1 MALAQHLS
9 ILIHMV
15 GHGAGVLAFGG
26 FLVLLRRSPK
36 AGGLLPAAAAALA
49 LCWNAASLATLLVD
63 PGGARLEAVGSF
75 SMAVLSMLPCTLL
88 HLALGGEHAWLRR
101 AGYALSTC
109 AALLHALDAVGL
121 SISGPDTG
129 TAIISYGFSGLAI
142 VSAVVLARQGS
153 RDRRTG
159 MRVLAAMAL
168 LVFSVSFFHFRH
180 EHSAVAWIHE
190 LLAHHAVIPLALIV
204 LLQDYRFLLLDVFIR
219 LAGAGTLAASLAGIL
234 LWAADWLGILPADR
248 VTAFGAAAFLGLT
261 ATAILVYPLVLSRAT
276 AWLENRLFRRRD
288 QEEATRSIHAL
299 DAGSEAAFL
308 ERSCM
313 VIADFAAAS
322 HWELLDSQAGLD
334 LTRSEAAPGPIFDS
348 LRPATRL
355 WAEAVVPI
363 RDGAGSTR
371 ALLLGHRDG
380 ALRYLSADLADFDNL
395 ATEVAATLER
405 IRMEEQR
412 SLLRDAEMAA
422 LRAQINPH
430 FLFNSLNA
438 LNAILPSRADEARRT
453 LLNLAEIFRY
463 SLADKSQ
470 FVPLDEEIAIVRAY
484 LEIEELRMGARLSTS
499 IRIDPLVRGQMVPA
513 LCVQPLV
520 ENAVKHGISPRTEGG
535 RVQVTARH
543 DGTALRIEVIDDGGG
558 FDPAAVASGG
568 HGLRSVERRLR
579 LCFGRDM
586 NFDIDSS
593 PGDTRV
599 RLSLPLAAEG

>member
-1 MALAQHLS
+1 MALAQHFS
-9 ILIHMV
+9 ILIHVV
-15 GHGAGVLAFGG
+15 GHGSGVLAFGG

-36 AGGLLPAAAAALA
+36 ESGLLPAAAAALA

-63 PGGARLEAVGSF
+63 PGGARLEAVSAF
-75 SMAVLSMLPCTLL
+75 SMAVLSLLPCTLL
-88 HLALGGEHAWLRR
+88 HLALGGEHAWLHR
-101 AGYALSTC
+101 AGYVLSTW
-109 AALLHALDAVGL
+109 AALIHALDAVGV
-121 SISGPDTG
+121 SIADPDIG

-142 VSAVVLARQGS
+142 VSAVVLAHQGS
-153 RDRRTG
+153 RHRRTG

-190 LLAHHAVIPLALIV
+190 LLAHHAVIPLALFV

-219 LAGAGTLAASLAGIL
+219 LAGAGALAASLAGLL
-234 LWAADWLGILPADR
+234 LWAADSMHLLPADR

-288 QEEATRSIHAL
+288 PEEAIRSIHAL
-299 DAGSEAAFL
+299 EAGSEASFL
-308 ERSCM
+308 EQSCK

-322 HWELLDSQAGLD
+322 RWELLESQAGLD
-334 LTRSEAAPGPIFDS
+334 LTRSEAAPGPFFDS
-348 LRPATRL
+348 LRPESRW

-363 RDGAGSTR
+363 RDRAGSTR
-371 ALLLGHRDG
+371 PLLLGHRDG

-395 ATEVAATLER
+395 ATEVAARLER

-412 SLLRDAEMAA
+412 GLLRDAEMAA

-430 FLFNSLNA
+430 FLFNALNA
-438 LNAILPSRADEARRT
+438 LNAILPSHAAEARRA

-470 FVPLDEEIAIVRAY
+470 FVPLDQEIAIVRAY
-484 LEIEELRMGARLSTS
+484 LEIEELRMGDRLSTS
-499 IRIDPLVRGQMVPA
+499 IRSDPLASGQMVPA

-520 ENAVKHGISPRTEGG
+520 ENAVKHGVSPRAEGG
-535 RVQVTARH
+535 RVQVTARP
-543 DGTALRIEVIDDGGG
+543 DGAMLRIVVIDDGGG
-558 FDPAAVASGG
+558 FDPAAVAGGG

-579 LCFGRDM
+579 LCYGRNMD
-586 NFDIDSS
+586 FDIDSS
-593 PGDTRV
+593 SGGTRV
-599 RLSLPLAAEG
+599 RLSLPLAAED